1 MHGAIVPR
9 MSHAS
14 PSSFIKLQ
22 LTIIPIQWLSYAKE
36 LSSISTWWWPNFKE
50 IFTHFSFDILLFYIH
65 CWLLPRVSS
74 NLGSISNIA
83 KTNMYRRKAEG
94 NLSSNRTEFSPLK
107 SNKRSWSKTRVHFVL
122 VKVHERHY
130 EQKRDVFDARFEFV
144 PPILIKHREEST
156 DVYL

>member
-1 MHGAIVPR
+1 MMVTQFQKFLLISRLTSFYFTFIVDYSLAFHRISDPFR
-9 MSHAS
+9 T
-14 PSSFIKLQ
+14 LQ
-22 LTIIPIQWLSYAKE
+22 KQICIEERP
-36 LSSISTWWWPNFKE
+36 KE
-50 IFTHFSFDILLFYIH
+50 IY
-65 CWLLPRVSS
+65 P
-74 NLGSISNIA
+74 A
-83 KTNMYRRKAEG
+83 
-94 NLSSNRTEFSPLK
+94 TEFSPLK